1 MAKISYTRLLVN
13 AFCASRAVKAE
24 YGLDKI
30 RDAMEDDCT
39 PAIEAAESDEA
50 ANEILNN
57 WAAKYPHVWEQPV
70 EDIPAEE
77 MEAAFGEGSTPDK
90 QAALVK
96 RYGEASVSA
105 NAKRWGTSLGSTK
118 PGRNPDRKAE
128 KKTPQG
134 NEPSDSKSNPWDDK
148 NFRCPRP
155 PRDAADRQRMILE
168 AQESVIRRYGSAG
181 ALRMARSVGKTLG
194 GQPLA
199 KRASYGR

>member
-39 PAIEAAESDEA
+39 SAIEAAESDEA

-57 WAAKYPHVWEQPV
+57 WAAKYPHVWETPV
-70 EDIPAEE
+70 DDIPAEE
-77 MEAAFGEGSTPDK
+77 MEAAFGEGTTPDK

-96 RYGEASVSA
+96 KYGAASVTA
-105 NAKRWGTSLGSTK
+105 NAKRWGTTLGATK
-118 PGRNPDRKAE
+118 PGRDPERKAE
-128 KKTPQG
+128 KKAPANGGPT
-134 NEPSDSKSNPWDDK
+134 DSKTNPWSDQY
-148 NFRCPRP
+148 RCPRP
-155 PRDAADRQRMILE
+155 PRDAADRLRMIRE
-168 AQESVIRRYGSAG
+168 AQETVIKRFGSAG
-181 ALRMARSVGKTLG
+181 AIQMARSAGKTLG

-199 KRASYGR
+199 KRAS